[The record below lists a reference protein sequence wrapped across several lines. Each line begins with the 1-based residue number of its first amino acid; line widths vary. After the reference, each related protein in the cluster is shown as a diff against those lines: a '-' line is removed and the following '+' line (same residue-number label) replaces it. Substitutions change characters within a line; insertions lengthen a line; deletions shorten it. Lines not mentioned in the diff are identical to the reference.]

1 MRCLTEHNLMVF
13 KAEVTPF
20 ERNKAN
26 NNKKVPFLGKS
37 EELGIRFQFESW
49 HLNSYARWFE

>member
-13 KAEVTPF
+13 KAEVAPF
-20 ERNKAN
+20 ERSKA

-37 EELGIRFQFESW
+37 E
-49 HLNSYARWFE
+49 